1 MLLHSNNLFQFDF
14 SMWEHI
20 SFQFLMIVINVLIAF
35 YVFFKLPKN
44 TMNASFF
51 YTIVIGI
58 LIQISD
64 VLMHISYNV
73 NAASQWFRLELA
85 LLIVLIPIIIEYVTK
100 ITNIKRRFASSKLI
114 FILQY
119 LPSILFIM
127 TLLLFH
133 EDYILVKSTF
143 NYWKVIESPKLFSS
157 LLNIWIIVWS
167 AVLYFIIWSKY
178 WKAEGLEKKELYLFG
193 IGFSFPVLYELIV
206 NLILP
211 KYFNIHV
218 YAANV
223 LCISTFVIS
232 SFLILRNAKAINY
245 SPELQWNNIITSL
258 NDAIMIV
265 DNQGRIMYAN
275 KSLCKNMEYKFSE
288 LYGESAENLF
298 LKSDLEKVK
307 MKKRIDDRIG
317 KISDYY
323 DIMMHSK
330 TGKEIWFSVYAS
342 PYYDADGKVMGSLGI
357 HTNISDIRARDNYY
371 NALTKNLTE
380 FITSSDK
387 DANILFMSPSMER
400 ALGYTTEEVK
410 GQPMFNLIHPD
421 DRKAAKLG
429 LGKLLKAPGLTTKNV
444 LQLYTKSGEGIWVEG
459 VVSNLTHD
467 PTVNALVANFHDITE
482 RIKTEQ
488 SLNKLLHTTNSQNER
503 LLNFAYIVSH
513 NIRSHSANM
522 EGILEIIGIEKNEE
536 RKLKLYSMLQKS
548 VFKLNQTIANLNDIV
563 NIQTDANLQIA
574 VLNIRQEV
582 IKCCHVIGVLLS
594 KTNAIIHNNVPEDL
608 EINCIAPYMESIL
621 LNLVSNAIK
630 YRSPERLPVVII
642 NTHTN
647 NKGIVIT
654 IEDNGLGIDLERY
667 RNKLFGMNKTFHG
680 NEDARGLGLY
690 ITKNQVESMGGR
702 IEVESELSK
711 GSKFSVYLSSNFNN
725 KTNTIT
731 EQII

>member
-1 MLLHSNNLFQFDF
+1 MLLHSINLFQFDF
-14 SMWEHI
+14 SQWELI
-20 SFQFLMIVINVLIAF
+20 SVPLLLIAINIFIGIWVF
-35 YVFFKLPKN
+35 YKLPKN
-44 TMNASFF
+44 SINASFF
-51 YTIVIGI
+51 YTISICI
-58 LIQISD
+58 LMQVTD
-64 VLMHISYNV
+64 VLMHISYDI

-85 LLIVLIPIIIEYVTK
+85 FLIVLIPIAVNFVFQ
-100 ITNIKRRFASSKLI
+100 ITNFHSRNGSGKRVFVW
-114 FILQY
+114 QY
-119 LPSILFIM
+119 LPAILFIM
-127 TLLLFH
+127 TLLLYH
-133 EDYILVKSTF
+133 EDFILVKSTF
-143 NYWKVIESPKLFSS
+143 NYWKVIESPTLFST
-157 LLNIWIIVWS
+157 LLSIWIIIWI
-167 AVLYFIIWSKY
+167 AILFFIVWSKY
-178 WKAEGLEKKELYLFG
+178 LKAEGLEKKELYLFG

-211 KYFNIHV
+211 KFFHLHV
-218 YAANV
+218 YSANV
-223 LCISTFVIS
+223 LSISTFVIS

-265 DNQGRIMYAN
+265 DNDGKIMYAN
-275 KSLCKNMEYKFSE
+275 KSLCKTMEYKFSE
-288 LYGESAENLF
+288 LYGESAEELF
-298 LKSDLEKVK
+298 LKCDLEKSK
-307 MKKRIDDRIG
+307 MKKRIEDRIE

-330 TGKEIWFSVYAS
+330 SGKEIWFSVYAS
-342 PYYDADGKVMGSLGI
+342 PYYDADGRVMGSLGI
-357 HTNISDIRARDNYY
+357 HTNISEIRARDNYH

-387 DANILFMSPSMER
+387 NGNVLFLSPSMEK

-410 GQPMFNLIHPD
+410 GQPLFNLIHPD
-421 DRKAAKLG
+421 GRETAREG
-429 LGKLLKAPGLTTKNV
+429 ISKLLQAPGLTINTV
-444 LQLYTKSGEGIWVEG
+444 IQFYSKSGEGLWVEG

-467 PTVNALVANFHDITE
+467 PTVNALIANFHDITE
-482 RIKTEQ
+482 RIKTER
-488 SLNKLLHTTNSQNER
+488 SLNKLLHTTNAQNER

-563 NIQTDANLQIA
+563 NIQTDANEHVAL
-574 VLNIRQEV
+574 LNIRQEV
-582 IKCCHVIGVLLS
+582 IKCCNVIGVLLS
-594 KTNAIIHNNVPEDL
+594 KTNAIIHNNVPENL
-608 EINCIAPYMESIL
+608 EINCIGPYMESIL

-642 NTHTN
+642 NAYTN
-647 NKGIVIT
+647 NKGIIIT

-690 ITKNQVESMGGR
+690 ITKNQVEAMGGR
-702 IEVESELSK
+702 IEVESELNV
-711 GSKFSVYLSSNFNN
+711 GTKFSVYLNNNFNN
-725 KTNTIT
+725 NTNTIT
-731 EQII
+731 EQTI

>member
-1 MLLHSNNLFQFDF
+1 MLLHSINLFQFDF
-14 SMWEHI
+14 SQWKLL
-20 SFQFLMIVINVLIAF
+20 SFQFLLIGINVLIALW
-35 YVFFKLPKN
+35 VFFKLPKN
-44 TMNASFF
+44 SSNASFF
-51 YTIVIGI
+51 YTIIICI
-58 LIQISD
+58 LLEISD
-64 VLMHISYNV
+64 ILMHASLDIYS
-73 NAASQWFRLELA
+73 ASQWFRLELA
-85 LLIVLIPIIIEYVTK
+85 FLIVLMPIIIEFVTK
-100 ITNIKRRFASSKLI
+100 ITNFNSRFASNKLI
-114 FILQY
+114 FICLY
-119 LPSILFIM
+119 LPAILFFM

-143 NYWKVIESPKLFSS
+143 NYWKVIESPKLFSN
-157 LLNIWIIVWS
+157 LLNSWIIAWS
-167 AVLYFIIWSKY
+167 AVMYFIIWSKY

-232 SFLILRNAKAINY
+232 SFLILRNARAINY

-275 KSLCKNMEYKFSE
+275 KSLCKTMEYKFNE

-298 LKSDLEKVK
+298 LKSDLEKAK
-307 MKKRIDDRIG
+307 MKKRIGDRIG

-387 DANILFMSPSMER
+387 NGNILFMSPAMEK
-400 ALGYTTEEVK
+400 ALGFTTEEVK

-421 DRKAAKLG
+421 ERKEAKVG
-429 LGKLLKAPGLTTKNV
+429 MRKLLQVPGLTTHNV
-444 LQLYTKSGEGIWVEG
+444 LQLYTKSGKGLWVEG

-482 RIKTEQ
+482 RIKTEK
-488 SLNKLLHTTNSQNER
+488 SLNKLLHTTNAQNER

-563 NIQTDANLQIA
+563 NIQTDANEHIEL
-574 VLNIRQEV
+574 LNIRQEV
-582 IKCCHVIGVLLS
+582 IKCCNVIGVLLS

-608 EINCIAPYMESIL
+608 EINCIGPYMESIL

-642 NTHTN
+642 NAHTN

-667 RNKLFGMNKTFHG
+667 GNKLFGMNKTFHG

-702 IEVESELSK
+702 IEVQSELNI
-711 GSKFSVYLSSNFNN
+711 GSKFSVFLNNNFNN
-725 KTNTIT
+725 NTNTIT

>member
-1 MLLHSNNLFQFDF
+1 MLLHSINLFQFDF

-35 YVFFKLPKN
+35 WVFYKLPKN
-44 TMNASFF
+44 NINASFF
-51 YTIVIGI
+51 YTISICI
-58 LIQISD
+58 FLQISD
-64 VLMHISYNV
+64 VLMHISIDI
-73 NAASQWFRLELA
+73 NAASQWFRLEIA
-85 LLIVLIPIIIEYVTK
+85 FLIVLIPIVVNFVVQ
-100 ITNIKRRFASSKLI
+100 ITNFQSRYVFGKRI
-114 FILQY
+114 FVWQY

-127 TLLLFH
+127 VLLLYH
-133 EDYILVKSTF
+133 EDYILTKSTF
-143 NYWKVIESPKLFSS
+143 NYWTAIESPRLLSNLLSIWLIIWSS
-157 LLNIWIIVWS
+157 
-167 AVLYFIIWSKY
+167 VLYFIIWSKY
-178 WKAEGLEKKELYLFG
+178 YKAEGLEKKELYLFG
-193 IGFSFPVLYELIV
+193 IGFSFPVLYELVV
-206 NLILP
+206 NLVLP

-218 YAANV
+218 YSANV
-223 LCISTFVIS
+223 LCISTFIIS

-265 DNQGRIMYAN
+265 DNQGKIMYAN
-275 KSLCKNMEYKFSE
+275 KSLCKTMEYKFSE
-288 LYGESAENLF
+288 LYGESAEELF

-307 MKKRIDDRIG
+307 MEKRIRDRIG

-330 TGKEIWFSVYAS
+330 SGKEIWFSVYAS
-342 PYYDADGKVMGSLGI
+342 PYYDTDGRVMGSLGI
-357 HTNISDIRARDNYY
+357 HTNISDIRARDNYH

-387 DANILFMSPSMER
+387 NGNVLFLSPSMEK

-410 GQPMFNLIHPD
+410 GQPLFNLIHPD
-421 DRKAAKLG
+421 EREQAQIG
-429 LGKLLKAPGLTTKNV
+429 IGKLLQAPGLTINSV
-444 LQLYTKSGEGIWVEG
+444 LQLYTKSGKGLWVEG
-459 VVSNLTHD
+459 VVSNLTQD

-482 RIKTEQ
+482 RIKTEK
-488 SLNKLLHTTNSQNER
+488 SLNKLLHTTNAQNER

-563 NIQTDANLQIA
+563 NIQTDANEHIA

-582 IKCCHVIGVLLS
+582 IKCCNVIGVLLS

-608 EINCIAPYMESIL
+608 EINCIGPYMESIM
-621 LNLVSNAIK
+621 LNLVTNAIK

-642 NTHTN
+642 NAHTN
-647 NKGIVIT
+647 YKGIVIT

-702 IEVESELSK
+702 IEVESKLNV
-711 GSKFSVYLSSNFNN
+711 GTKFSVYLNSNFNN
-725 KTNTIT
+725 KTNTISEKT
-731 EQII
+731 I